1 MGVETTCKS
10 SKNYKDKDRNGFGFI
25 YRAHVPFDEELHTLE
40 DWKSKGRN
48 LGTNTLLT
56 HINMY

>member
-10 SKNYKDKDRNGFGFI
+10 FKNYKDKDRNGFGFI

-40 DWKSKGRN
+40 VEGS
-48 LGTNTLLT
+48 
-56 HINMY
+56 